1 MQCEAKTK
9 HNKQCKRKAQ
19 ENSQYCFQHQPLPA
33 DVELNTKQKRFAEEY
48 IKDHNAK
55 QAAIRAGYSKHTAK
69 VQGSRLLSNANVK
82 RYIDELIKSQ
92 TSRTLI
98 DADMIIKEIAKI
110 AFIDITDFIDQKDQL
125 LHIKDLKEL
134 KGITSAIKSIKQT
147 GFGIEIQ
154 THNKDRALK
163 ELLDHVAIDKN
174 EHERLQIEKE
184 RIILDRERI
193 TLQRQQLELS
203 KDKAGRGEYDQENTG
218 IIVMP
223 EATEGNE

>member
-19 ENSQYCFQHQPLPA
+19 ENSQYCFQHQPTA
-33 DVELNTKQKRFAEEY
+33 DVELNTKQKRFAKEY

-110 AFIDITDFIDQKDQL
+110 AFIDITDFIEQRDQV
-125 LHIKDLKEL
+125 LHIKDLRKL
-134 KGITSAIKSIKQT
+134 KGKTSAIKSIKHT
-147 GFGIEIQ
+147 LSGIEIQ
-154 THNKDRALK
+154 THNKTKALK

-184 RIILDRERI
+184 KIILDRERI

-223 EATEGNE
+223 EATKGAE